1 MKLKVG
7 CCGFPKGME
16 RYFREFD
23 LVEVQQTFYKLP
35 QVETVQRWREKAPSN
50 FEFAIKAWQL
60 ITHPPSSPTYRK
72 AGLNIPPDKI
82 NHYGFFKPTDEVW
95 EAWRST
101 AQIAEALGCRVVVFQ
116 CPASFSES
124 PENIHNL
131 KNFFHNIK
139 REFLMA
145 WEPRGEWKEE
155 TVRRLC
161 QEMELIHC
169 VDPFLQPALHGE
181 VRYYRLHGGPGYR
194 HKYSQEELE
203 RLKGMLG
210 EGENYVLFNNIA
222 MYEDAQ
228 RFLLL
233 CKLQ

>member
-1 MKLKVG
+1 
-7 CCGFPKGME
+7 
-16 RYFREFD
+16 
-23 LVEVQQTFYKLP
+23 
-35 QVETVQRWREKAPSN
+35 
-50 FEFAIKAWQL
+50 
-60 ITHPPSSPTYRK
+60 
-72 AGLNIPPDKI
+72 
-82 NHYGFFKPTDEVW
+82 
-95 EAWRST
+95 
-101 AQIAEALGCRVVVFQ
+101 
-116 CPASFSES
+116 
-124 PENIHNL
+124 
-131 KNFFHNIK
+131 
-139 REFLMA
+139 MA

-181 VRYYRLHGGPGYR
+181 VGYYRLHGGPGYR